1 MRVMQAVI
9 LAAGRGKRMADLTKE
24 VPKPLLKFNG
34 QTLIE
39 QKLAILPPEI
49 TEILIVVGYLKDK
62 IIAEIGNS
70 YRNTPIRYVVQN
82 EALGTA
88 HALWCCRE
96 FLYEKFIVLMSD
108 DIYDQSD
115 ISEICQAKEWAVLIF
130 PSDEKINAGKC
141 LIDEQKNL
149 IDIVEDFNGSIP
161 YNYIYTGVC
170 ILDPEIFSI
179 EMTKLSNGEYGLP
192 QTFIK
197 LAREKKIQT
206 FFTKNWK
213 RITAPQDLH

>member
-1 MRVMQAVI
+1 MQAVI
-9 LAAGRGKRMADLTKE
+9 LAAGRGKRMAPLTNE
-24 VPKPLLKFNG
+24 TPKPLLKFAG
-34 QTLIE
+34 QTLLE
-39 QKLAILPPEI
+39 QKLSILLPEVN
-49 TEILIVVGYLKDK
+49 EIIIVVGYLKEK

-70 YRNTPIRYVVQN
+70 YRGIPIRYVVQD

-96 FLYEKFIVLMSD
+96 FLHEKFIVLMSD

-115 ISEICQAKEWAVLIF
+115 IREICQAKGWAVLLF
-130 PSDEKINAGKC
+130 TSEEKTNSGKC
-141 LIDEQKNL
+141 VVDEHNNL
-149 IDIVEDFNGSIP
+149 IDIVKDDSGSIP

-197 LAREKKIQT
+197 LAREKKIKT
-206 FFTKNWK
+206 FFTKNWR
-213 RITAPQDLH
+213 RITTPQDLR